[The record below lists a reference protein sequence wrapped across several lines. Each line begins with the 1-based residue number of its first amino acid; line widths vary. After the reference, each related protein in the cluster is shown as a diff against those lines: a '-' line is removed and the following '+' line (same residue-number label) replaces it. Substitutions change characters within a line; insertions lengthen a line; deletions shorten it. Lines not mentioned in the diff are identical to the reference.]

1 MEYDAIKIFGWTR
14 RKISSKKKPLDVEL
28 IFSPPRRILAQLT
41 EAVSVKA
48 VCAML
53 ANAWRFTKKEK
64 EEERFINTKYHPDSG
79 KGGQN
84 PTCGP
89 FPEFGIFG

>member
-48 VCAML
+48 VFARYWQTHGL
-53 ANAWRFTKKEK
+53 LQKYRKKK
-64 EEERFINTKYHPDSG
+64 KDL
-79 KGGQN
+79 
-84 PTCGP
+84 
-89 FPEFGIFG
+89 

>member
-48 VCAML
+48 VCAVSAMHGD
-53 ANAWRFTKKEK
+53 FTK
-64 EEERFINTKYHPDSG
+64 I
-79 KGGQN
+79 
-84 PTCGP
+84 
-89 FPEFGIFG
+89 

>member
-1 MEYDAIKIFGWTR
+1 M
-14 RKISSKKKPLDVEL
+14 
-28 IFSPPRRILAQLT
+28 SPALVLPPKRRILAQLT
-41 EAVSVKA
+41 EAVNVKA
-48 VCAML
+48 VLRGVGKRMAFYR
-53 ANAWRFTKKEK
+53 NKK
-64 EEERFINTKYHPDSG
+64 EEERFIDTKYHPDSG

>member
-1 MEYDAIKIFGWTR
+1 MKVGGGR
-14 RKISSKKKPLDVEL
+14 RYHEGVQSCPFDVEL

-64 EEERFINTKYHPDSG
+64 EEERFIQYQISPRSRKRRTKPDLWPIS
-79 KGGQN
+79 
-84 PTCGP
+84 
-89 FPEFGIFG
+89 

>member
-1 MEYDAIKIFGWTR
+1 MDKKKKFRR
-14 RKISSKKKPLDVEL
+14 RKTFGCRI

-64 EEERFINTKYHPDSG
+64 EEERFIDTKYHSDSG
-79 KGGQN
+79 KGEQN

>member
-48 VCAML
+48 VLRGVGKCMAIL
-53 ANAWRFTKKEK
+53 QKYRKKK
-64 EEERFINTKYHPDSG
+64 KDL
-79 KGGQN
+79 
-84 PTCGP
+84 
-89 FPEFGIFG
+89 

>member
-48 VCAML
+48 VFARCWQTHGL
-53 ANAWRFTKKEK
+53 LQKYRKKK
-64 EEERFINTKYHPDSG
+64 KDL
-79 KGGQN
+79 
-84 PTCGP
+84 
-89 FPEFGIFG
+89 